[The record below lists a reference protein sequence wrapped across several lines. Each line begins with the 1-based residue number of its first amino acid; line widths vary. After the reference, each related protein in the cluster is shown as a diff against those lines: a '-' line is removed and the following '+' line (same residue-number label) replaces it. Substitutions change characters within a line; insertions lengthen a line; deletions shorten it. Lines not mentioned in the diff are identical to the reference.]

1 MIQGE
6 YLHAK
11 QNQFDANDMCLPL
24 GEFFFFFVR
33 HSTHMF
39 NNDEKSGQRF
49 ILEGPS
55 HNPFLFKEQNFF
67 LDFRSPCM

>member
-24 GEFFFFFVR
+24 GDFFFFLLDIV
-33 HSTHMF
+33 H
-39 NNDEKSGQRF
+39 
-49 ILEGPS
+49 I
-55 HNPFLFKEQNFF
+55 FLTMTKRVDKGSF
-67 LDFRSPCM
+67 